1 MLPLPENINLSMISG
16 FLRGARRDVVLDA
29 CDMEDGACRVT
40 LGDILRPKRNPNN
53 GRISRYQQRIVVRD
67 VIGFAVRH
75 ANPKWH
81 ERVRCHTGFEF

>member
-1 MLPLPENINLSMISG
+1 
-16 FLRGARRDVVLDA
+16 
-29 CDMEDGACRVT
+29 
-40 LGDILRPKRNPNN
+40 
-53 GRISRYQQRIVVRD
+53 VVRD